1 MAKMETFGC
10 LWNEAREPSAVSVL
24 LVDYAVYNEGHYS
37 LFCGLFYSLIYN
49 CITTYFSFFFCSK
62 YHYI

>member
-24 LVDYAVYNEGHYS
+24 LVEYAVYNEGHCSHFVVY
-37 LFCGLFYSLIYN
+37 FIVYN
-49 CITTYFSFFFCSK
+49 CITIYFSFLFCSK
-62 YHYI
+62 YH

>member
-24 LVDYAVYNEGHYS
+24 LVEYA
-37 LFCGLFYSLIYN
+37 
-49 CITTYFSFFFCSK
+49 CIMKATVAILWF
-62 YHYI
+62 IL

>member
-1 MAKMETFGC
+1 MRLVNPVPFQFF
-10 LWNEAREPSAVSVL
+10 

-49 CITTYFSFFFCSK
+49 CITTYFSFLFCSNTITFK
-62 YHYI
+62 MFVVE